1 MKLEVKDLSFSY
13 GLRSARPQSFGD
25 QKVLNGVSF
34 SAGDGEII
42 FFLGPNGVGKSTLFK
57 CMLGFLKPQGGEVLI
72 NGKNA
77 LSYRRQDLSK
87 ILAYIPQ
94 SYSPVFNHT
103 VLDSVLMGVTSQ
115 LGVFEMPGK
124 EHVEKALEVMK
135 ELGIEHLS
143 DRGSMKISGGERQLM
158 LLARAMVQDAS
169 LFVMD
174 EMAANLDFGNSFR
187 VMQRVLQLRD
197 KGYTMLISTHNP
209 DHAFRYASRV
219 IAMKDG
225 ELLADGK
232 PEDVLTEEVMESL
245 YSIDV
250 AVNTVNVGKSQYKVC
265 TPVF

>member
-1 MKLEVKDLSFSY
+1 MKLDVNNLSFSY
-13 GLRSARPQSFGD
+13 GLRSSRPHE
-25 QKVLNGVSF
+25 NGQRILKDVSF

-42 FFLGPNGVGKSTLFK
+42 VFLGPNGVGKSTLFK
-57 CMLGFLKPQGGEVLI
+57 CILGFLKPLQGEVLI

-77 LSYRRQDLSK
+77 LSYKRQELSK

-115 LGVFEMPGK
+115 LGVFEMPSK
-124 EHVEKALEVMK
+124 EHVEKALEIME
-135 ELGIEHLS
+135 ELGIGKLA

-187 VMQRVLQLRD
+187 VMQRVLQLKE

-219 IAMKDG
+219 VAMKDG
-225 ELLADGK
+225 SIIADGK
-232 PEDVLTEEVMESL
+232 PDQVLNEEVMKQL

-250 AVNTVNVGKSQYKVC
+250 AVNTVNVGKSSYKVC